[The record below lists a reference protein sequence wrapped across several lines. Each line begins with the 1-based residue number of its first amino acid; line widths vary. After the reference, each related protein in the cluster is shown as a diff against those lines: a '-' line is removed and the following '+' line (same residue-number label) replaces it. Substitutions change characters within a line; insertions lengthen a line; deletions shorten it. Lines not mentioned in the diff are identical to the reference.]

1 MTTKVMINYKKI
13 PDIATARELIIS
25 KGYFIIFY
33 VLFLVFQ
40 IVGAL

>member
-1 MTTKVMINYKKI
+1 MTTKTMINYKI
-13 PDIATARELIIS
+13 ISGITLRGLIIS

-33 VLFLVFQ
+33 ALFLVFQ